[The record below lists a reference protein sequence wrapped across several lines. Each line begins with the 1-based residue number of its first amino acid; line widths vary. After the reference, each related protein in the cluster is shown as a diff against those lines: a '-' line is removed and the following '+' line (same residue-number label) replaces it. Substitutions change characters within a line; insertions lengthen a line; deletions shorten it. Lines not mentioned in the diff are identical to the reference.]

1 MNKKIEIK
9 KYILIIIASAI
20 IVFGTYLSSNI
31 YNASFDQ
38 YIYSLLKSVGTS
50 GSALAKYAVTFFY
63 AFLLFSLFNLL
74 FILPTLDFD
83 KKIVIK
89 NKKKNSEKQ
98 IFPIKNIKR
107 YNRIILAI
115 SIIYLGVVV
124 GFFDYVGN
132 SLLETDLFKK
142 YYISPDDVVIEFPQ
156 EKRNLIYIF
165 LESTEMTNVSKE
177 NGGVFDTSIMPNLEK
192 LALDNINFSNSNL
205 LGGAQESY
213 GTGWTVAAM
222 IAQTAGIPLKLKIDD
237 YESNSTNFNNI
248 TTLGDILNDN
258 GYHSYLLLGS
268 DSNFGGRRAYFSN
281 HNYNISDYYSA
292 IEEGKI
298 SQDYYEWWG
307 YEDSKLFDY
316 AKEKLEK
323 ISKDDEPFN
332 LTILTANTHF
342 TDGYLED
349 SCENVF
355 DNDYAN
361 SFYCSDQ
368 MISEFI
374 YWVEKQDFYDNT
386 TIIITGDH
394 PTMQNNFYDIDKNY
408 TRCLYNA
415 FINVE
420 VDHLNNKNRIF
431 TTMDMFPTTLGAL
444 NVKIQGN
451 RLGLGTN
458 LFSNKKTIPE
468 MIGIDNFNRELKKNS
483 VYYYKYIRG

>member
-1 MNKKIEIK
+1 MKRKIDIK
-9 KYILIIIASAI
+9 KYILIMIASVI
-20 IVFGTYLSSNI
+20 IVFGIYLSNNI

-50 GSALAKYAVTFFY
+50 SSVVMEYAVTLFY
-63 AFLLFSLFNLL
+63 AFILFSIFNLL
-74 FILPTLDFD
+74 FILPTMDFD
-83 KKIVIK
+83 KKIIIK
-89 NKKKNSEKQ
+89 NKKKGTQKQ

-107 YNRIILAI
+107 YNKIVLVV
-115 SIIYLGVVV
+115 SIIYLGIVV
-124 GFFDYVGN
+124 GFFDYMGN

-142 YYISPDDVVIEFPQ
+142 YYIPPDDVEIEFP
-156 EKRNLIYIF
+156 EVKKNLIYIF

-177 NGGVFDTSIMPNLEK
+177 NGGVFDTSIMPNLENI
-192 LALDNINFSNSNL
+192 ALNNINFSNSNL

-222 IAQTAGIPLKLKIDD
+222 IAQTAGIPLKLKMDD

-248 TTLGDILNDN
+248 TTLGDILNNN

-268 DSNFGGRRAYFSN
+268 DSNFGGRKAYFSN
-281 HNYNISDYYSA
+281 HNYSISDYYSA

-298 SQDYYEWWG
+298 SKDYYEWWG

-349 SCENVF
+349 SCDNIF
-355 DNDYAN
+355 DNNYAN

-368 MISEFI
+368 MIGEFI
-374 YWVEKQDFYDNT
+374 DWIEEQDFYENT
-386 TIIITGDH
+386 TIIMAGDH
-394 PTMQNNFYDIDKNY
+394 PTMQNNFYDVNKDY
-408 TRCLYNA
+408 TRCVYNA
-415 FINVE
+415 FINTEANDV
-420 VDHLNNKNRIF
+420 NNKNRIF

-444 NVKIQGN
+444 GVKIQGD

-458 LFSNKKTIPE
+458 LFSNKETIPE
-468 MIGIDNFNRELKKNS
+468 EMGIDNFNKELKKNS
-483 VYYYKYIRG
+483 TYYYKYIRG